1 MSDHPFDFKGEMTL
15 LNVLQLRETDLQ
27 DIEKALSER
36 SAGVGGLLKNTPL
49 IVDVKSLL
57 GNLSVSDTALDFTGL
72 RDLLIE
78 YGFMPVGIRH
88 VDEAQREAAQTAGWV
103 LLPAGRAAPP
113 LEAKGDAS
121 GDVSDVPAATD
132 VVQMS
137 EQSSEQSAAAC
148 TLKLI
153 DRPVRSGQQV
163 YNPHGDIVVLRHTS
177 AASELLANGSVHVYG
192 ALRGRVLAGVQGDTT
207 ARIFCQQLEA
217 ELVSIAGCYRLLEE
231 EDMPLKGQAVMISL
245 QADKLIIEPMT

>member
-15 LNVLQLRETDLQ
+15 LNVLRLHDADLQ
-27 DIEKALSER
+27 AVKTGLSAN
-36 SAGVGGLLKNTPL
+36 SADVGGLLKNTPL
-49 IVDVKSLL
+49 IVDIQSLT
-57 GNLSVSDTALDFTGL
+57 GDDETKVAVDFSGL
-72 RDLLIE
+72 RTLLIE
-78 YGFMPVGIRH
+78 HGFMPVGMRH
-88 VDEAQREAAQTAGWV
+88 VDASQREDAQAAGWV
-103 LLPAGRAAPP
+103 LLPAGRSVQQSAI
-113 LEAKGDAS
+113 KD
-121 GDVSDVPAATD
+121 DVDDVDDVDSVPEATD
-132 VVQMS
+132 LVQGTAPVS
-137 EQSSEQSAAAC
+137 GS
-148 TLKLI
+148 LKLI

-163 YNPHGDIVVLRHTS
+163 YNLEGDIVVLRHTS
-177 AASELLANGSVHVYG
+177 AASELLASGSVHVYG